1 MPQTEMIWVNAVL
14 LAALLAVLYF
24 FPSAG
29 QEGPGREKEQAQRE
43 VKAGDQVSI
52 RARFTVLSPQ

>member
-24 FPSAG
+24 FFLRPDKRAR
-29 QEGPGREKEQAQRE
+29 REKEQATR
-43 VKAGDQVSI
+43 
-52 RARFTVLSPQ
+52 

>member
-24 FPSAG
+24 FFLRLCSH
-29 QEGPGREKEQAQRE
+29 
-43 VKAGDQVSI
+43 
-52 RARFTVLSPQ
+52 L